1 MESVSVSRN
10 FLLVFSK
17 LHETTL
23 MDNDILQKVLIT
35 VTSFV
40 AVV

>member
-10 FLLVFSK
+10 LLVFSK

-35 VTSFV
+35 VTSFI